1 MGYGDRESVRRVRA
15 ALEERGVRP
24 EFVELEATARSA
36 KDAAAALG
44 CRVEQ
49 IVKSL
54 VFRGADTGSP
64 VLVLASGPNRVDE
77 GRISAALGVRIG
89 KADAA
94 FVREKSGFA
103 IGGVPPLGHT
113 ESPATFLDEDLLK
126 EDEVWAAAG
135 HTHVVFGLR
144 PEELRRV
151 TAARTIRVKYAETI
165 TGRAPPGC

>member
-15 ALEERGVRP
+15 VLAERGASP

-54 VFRGADTGSP
+54 VFRGADTGNP
-64 VLVLASGPNRVDE
+64 VLVLASGPNRVSE
-77 GRISAALGVRIG
+77 GRISALAGEPIE

-94 FVREKSGFA
+94 FVRENAGFA
-103 IGGVPPLGHT
+103 IGGVPPVGHAET
-113 ESPATFLDEDLLK
+113 PATFLDEDLLA
-126 EDEVWAAAG
+126 ENEVWSAAG
-135 HTHVVFGLR
+135 HTHVVFGLA
-144 PEELRRV
+144 PGELQRI
-151 TAARTIRVKYAETI
+151 TAARVIRV
-165 TGRAPPGC
+165 R

>member
-15 ALEERGVRP
+15 VLAERGASP

-54 VFRGADTGSP
+54 VFRGADTGNP
-64 VLVLASGPNRVDE
+64 VLVLASGPNRVSE
-77 GRISAALGVRIG
+77 GRISALAGEPIE

-94 FVREKSGFA
+94 FVRRNAGFA
-103 IGGVPPLGHT
+103 IGGVPPVGHAET
-113 ESPATFLDEDLLK
+113 PATFLDEDLLA
-126 EDEVWAAAG
+126 ENEVWSAAG
-135 HTHVVFGLR
+135 HTHVVFGLA
-144 PEELRRV
+144 PGELQRI
-151 TAARTIRVKYAETI
+151 TAARVIRV
-165 TGRAPPGC
+165 R

>member
-15 ALEERGVRP
+15 ALAERGTSP

-54 VFRGADTGSP
+54 VFRGGDTGNP
-64 VLVLASGPNRVDE
+64 VLVLASGPNRVSE
-77 GRISAALGVRIG
+77 GRISTLLAEPIE

-94 FVREKSGFA
+94 FVREKAGFA
-103 IGGVPPLGHT
+103 IGGVPPVGHA
-113 ESPATFLDEDLLK
+113 EAPVTFLDEDLLA

-135 HTHVVFGLR
+135 HTHVVFGLG
-144 PEELRRV
+144 PEELQRITGARV
-151 TAARTIRVKYAETI
+151 VRVK
-165 TGRAPPGC
+165 

>member
-15 ALEERGVRP
+15 ALAERGVSS

-54 VFRGADTGSP
+54 VFRGANTGSP
-64 VLVLASGPNRVDE
+64 VLVLASGPNRVSE
-77 GRISAALGVRIG
+77 GRISALLAEPIE

-94 FVREKSGFA
+94 FVRDKAGFA
-103 IGGVPPLGHT
+103 IGGVPPLGHA
-113 ESPATFLDEDLLK
+113 EAPVTFLDEDLL
-126 EDEVWAAAG
+126 EQDMVWAAAG
-135 HTHVVFGLR
+135 HTHVVFGLG
-144 PEELRRV
+144 PEDLQRV
-151 TAARTIRVKYAETI
+151 TDARAIRVK
-165 TGRAPPGC
+165 